1 MRVLLVDSNHPDP
14 ALVREAAEVLR
25 AGGLVAFPTETV
37 YGLGA
42 RLSDERALARVFEA
56 KGRPTSHP
64 LIAHV
69 LGEKD
74 AAKLAASWPE
84 LASRMARAF
93 WPGPLT
99 LVVPRAAGVSAAA
112 SGGTDSIAVR
122 APVHPVARALIAALG
137 EPVAAPS
144 ANRYQSLSPT
154 TAAHVARSLG
164 DRVDVVVDGG
174 SCAAGIESTVLDV
187 RGGVARVLRPGAI
200 DLPALR
206 AIEPTVAMAAEAPR
220 EDQSRASP
228 GMDARHYAPRAVLS
242 LAGGRGEALAE
253 ARARAA
259 AGERVGLVLRR
270 ALRDEPT
277 ESLPGPVRAEAL
289 GDDPLA
295 YAHALYATLHALDAD
310 GVDAIVV
317 EPVPDDERWA
327 AVADR
332 LRRGA
337 HR

>member
-1 MRVLLVDSNHPDP
+1 MRTLHVDPTHPDL
-14 ALVREAAEVLR
+14 ARIREAAEALQ

-42 RLSDERALARVFEA
+42 RLFDLRALGRVFQA

-69 LGEKD
+69 LGEPQ
-74 AAKLAASWPE
+74 AAELAETWPE
-84 LASRMARAF
+84 LASRMARSF

-99 LVVPRAAGVSAAA
+99 LVVSRASSVSAMAA
-112 SGGTDSIAVR
+112 GGTDSLAIR
-122 APVHPVARALIAALG
+122 APVHPVARALLRALG
-137 EPVAAPS
+137 EPIAAPS

-164 DRVDVVVDGG
+164 DAVDVLLDGG
-174 SCAAGIESTVLDV
+174 ACPAGIESTVIDV
-187 RGGVARVLRPGAI
+187 RDAHARVLRLGAI

-206 AIEPTVAMAAEAPR
+206 LVDPGVTLAV
-220 EDQSRASP
+220 RAVDATDMRPSP
-228 GMDARHYAPRAVLS
+228 GMDERHYAPRATLLV
-242 LAGGRGEALAE
+242 AHGREDALAT
-253 ARARAA
+253 ARARMA
-259 AGERVGLVLRR
+259 AGEWVGVVLRAELGADESAGR
-270 ALRDEPT
+270 A
-277 ESLPGPVRAEAL
+277 VVHAL
-289 GDDPLA
+289 GDDPAA
-295 YAHALYATLHALDAD
+295 YAHGIYATLHALDAE

-327 AVADR
+327 AIADR

-337 HR
+337 HA